1 MVVTDDDDFR
11 DKIRYLRNLAFAPPP
26 GKRFVHTDLG
36 WNLRLSSLQAA
47 LANSQLRRL
56 DAITNRKRNI
66 GLAYHSLLK
75 GDNRVNLQ
83 LNETDYAHN
92 MYWVFGVVFDA
103 TIDADAVA
111 ADLKIIGIE
120 TRPFFFPLHR
130 QPVLEK
136 FGLNNQQSLPISE
149 KIGKQGIYLP
159 SYIGMDDSDIDYVVN
174 RLTSVLDAYR
184 NEYK

>member
-1 MVVTDDDDFR
+1 
-11 DKIRYLRNLAFAPPP
+11 
-26 GKRFVHTDLG
+26 
-36 WNLRLSSLQAA
+36 
-47 LANSQLRRL
+47 
-56 DAITNRKRNI
+56 
-66 GLAYHSLLK
+66 
-75 GDNRVNLQ
+75 
-83 LNETDYAHN
+83 

-159 SYIGMDDSDIDYVVN
+159 SYIGMDDSDINYVVD
-174 RLTSVLDAYR
+174 RLTNVLDTYR
-184 NEYK
+184 TEYK